1 MATIEAESAETASVR
16 EENQRL
22 DKLVRQQKAGASPA
36 EKARTPRVERSQNQ
50 TPQNLGGAQR
60 EISQLRD
67 RIQQLQQEAQT
78 AREELEA
85 ARQREGDT
93 AECLMQCRTEKQT
106 LESQVEVLTV
116 QLDQCRAEKSTV
128 ERNMELLTAQ
138 FAEMRRGGE
147 IADER
152 ATLAE
157 AEVQRLISVLSRQQE
172 EAELQRYRSLA
183 AQEEKW
189 EAREKRLEQQ
199 LQEQMERGK
208 RLEAELQECRQR
220 QDVSCVPEGS
230 ATERARRVD
239 KQETARVQKSP
250 PPLVRCPDAM
260 PSPDLDARGEQLSR
274 DSPLQ
279 FAHTLN
285 SITQLHLPPIP
296 EFSGDD
302 QSLTNN
308 SFQQWLEQFEMVS
321 ELAQWPENIKLKQ
334 LALRLRGSA
343 QAYFRTCS
351 EEQKHDY
358 QALVQAMSQR
368 FTPVRIQ
375 ALECSTFHERKQGK
389 KETVDTYAQELQR
402 LFQRAYPSAVHGNP
416 DAQEMGQAVL
426 SSQFVSGLTPQIKR
440 KIAYLEGATFSE
452 LWQKARFEEARLRD
466 LENAT
471 NFNPAPKKYYTPID
485 DRQGEN
491 PYQRNPPLT
500 RDPPRQPRPGDRNQT
515 IVCFKCRQ
523 PGHVARNCRQGTRFP
538 EASGRQ
544 NAPRT
549 AAITP
554 DSERIQQAKNAS
566 DTPADKA
573 SKWMHGVCHASLDG
587 DSSKQN
593 TFQSIRLGPTP
604 KIPVTVEGIEVEALV
619 DTGCPATI
627 ISKTLC
633 HQILDGGHNQ
643 ENPAALGEH
652 RCQMEKKLHLNEPS
666 LQLHAYCGSQLSIG
680 AEITVNL
687 KAGEYQANAVVLV
700 QENTPVDLL
709 LGTNLMPKLGIQVL
723 DTMGQSLLNDQ
734 ENLTSPVT
742 TEESLDLN
750 NSSQQPLPAET
761 PQFATEKDTSSNTAS
776 KSKQPSPCRTISGS
790 LRKVPGSTNQCN
802 NRKQF
807 SFSKI

>member
-1 MATIEAESAETASVR
+1 MATRQSQLKQQVESLR

-36 EKARTPRVERSQNQ
+36 EKARTPRVEKSQNQ

-67 RIQQLQQEAQT
+67 RNQQLQQEAQT

-93 AECLMQCRTEKQT
+93 AECLIQCRTEKQT

-116 QLDQCRAEKSTV
+116 QLDRCRAEKSTV

-138 FAEMRRGGE
+138 FAEMRRAGE

-152 ATLAE
+152 ATMAE
-157 AEVQRLISVLSRQQE
+157 AEVQRLMSVLSRQQE

-199 LQEQMERGK
+199 LHEQMERVR

-220 QDVSCVPEGS
+220 QDFSCVPEGN

-260 PSPDLDARGEQLSR
+260 PSPDSDARGEQLNR

-285 SITQLHLPPIP
+285 SITQLHLPSIP

-375 ALECSTFHERKQGK
+375 ALECSTFHERKQGR

-402 LFQRAYPSAVHGNP
+402 LFQRAYPNAVHGNP
-416 DAQEMGQAVL
+416 DAQEWV
-426 SSQFVSGLTPQIKR
+426 
-440 KIAYLEGATFSE
+440 
-452 LWQKARFEEARLRD
+452 
-466 LENAT
+466 
-471 NFNPAPKKYYTPID
+471 
-485 DRQGEN
+485 RQ
-491 PYQRNPPLT
+491 
-500 RDPPRQPRPGDRNQT
+500 
-515 IVCFKCRQ
+515 C
-523 PGHVARNCRQGTRFP
+523 
-538 EASGRQ
+538 
-544 NAPRT
+544 
-549 AAITP
+549 
-554 DSERIQQAKNAS
+554 
-566 DTPADKA
+566 
-573 SKWMHGVCHASLDG
+573 
-587 DSSKQN
+587 
-593 TFQSIRLGPTP
+593 
-604 KIPVTVEGIEVEALV
+604 
-619 DTGCPATI
+619 
-627 ISKTLC
+627 
-633 HQILDGGHNQ
+633 
-643 ENPAALGEH
+643 
-652 RCQMEKKLHLNEPS
+652 
-666 LQLHAYCGSQLSIG
+666 
-680 AEITVNL
+680 
-687 KAGEYQANAVVLV
+687 
-700 QENTPVDLL
+700 
-709 LGTNLMPKLGIQVL
+709 
-723 DTMGQSLLNDQ
+723 
-734 ENLTSPVT
+734 
-742 TEESLDLN
+742 
-750 NSSQQPLPAET
+750 
-761 PQFATEKDTSSNTAS
+761 
-776 KSKQPSPCRTISGS
+776 
-790 LRKVPGSTNQCN
+790 
-802 NRKQF
+802 
-807 SFSKI
+807 